1 MRAASF
7 CWQFQA
13 PCNVFFLPL
22 VGRGEQFLADGRS
35 EAPFSRSRRRVK
47 ASWRDSTSF
56 GAAVE
61 M

>member
-22 VGRGEQFLADGRS
+22 VGRGEQLLAR
-35 EAPFSRSRRRVK
+35 EKEVK
-47 ASWRDSTSF
+47 
-56 GAAVE
+56 GYV
-61 M
+61 